1 MHCFTETWDVAQGAL
16 DLGFH
21 ISFSGIVTFKN
32 AVELKEVARR
42 VPLDRMLIET
52 DSPYLAPVPHRGK
65 RNQPAFVRYV
75 GEEIA
80 RLRGAARRRDRRG
93 HVRQFLSTVRDS
105 TRPCVSSLASCC
117 SSSSLLAAPRAPTCT
132 RTSSS
137 RSTTTASPQV
147 REFLAKGVDPNT
159 VGPNG
164 EPALVLAARA
174 DYAATVDALL
184 AAKAN
189 VNARSAVGDSAIM
202 AAALNGHLDLV
213 KKLRARGAEIN
224 NAGWTPLI
232 YAATGG
238 HDAIVEY
245 LLAEGANVNAVSPNG
260 TSALMMAVR
269 EGKGSTVTLLIAK
282 GADVNQKNQAGGTAL
297 AWATARQRAGRWR
310 RRLRRAG
317 AKE

>member
-1 MHCFTETWDVAQGAL
+1 MYEDFIIAINNDRVAQ
-16 DLGFH
+16 
-21 ISFSGIVTFKN
+21 VK
-32 AVELKEVARR
+32 EL
-42 VPLDRMLIET
+42 
-52 DSPYLAPVPHRGK
+52 
-65 RNQPAFVRYV
+65 
-75 GEEIA
+75 
-80 RLRGAARRRDRRG
+80 
-93 HVRQFLSTVRDS
+93 
-105 TRPCVSSLASCC
+105 
-117 SSSSLLAAPRAPTCT
+117 
-132 RTSSS
+132 
-137 RSTTTASPQV
+137 
-147 REFLAKGVDPNT
+147 LAKGIDPNT

-174 DYAATVDALL
+174 NYVATVDALL

-224 NAGWTPLI
+224 NSGWTPLT

-238 HDAIVEY
+238 HDAVVEY

-269 EGKGSTVTLLIAK
+269 EGKGFDGDA
-282 GADVNQKNQAGGTAL
+282 AD
-297 AWATARQRAGRWR
+297 RQGR
-310 RRLRRAG
+310 RREPEEPGGRPPRLRGATRGNEQGMATQLRRAG